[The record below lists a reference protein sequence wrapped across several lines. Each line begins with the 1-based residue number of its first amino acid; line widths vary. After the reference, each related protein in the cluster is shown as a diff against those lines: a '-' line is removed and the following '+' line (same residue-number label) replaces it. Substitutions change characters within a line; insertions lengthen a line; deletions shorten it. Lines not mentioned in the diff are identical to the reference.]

1 MLLLVLHRCKIDIH
15 RRNLG
20 YEMDPRIVFQRGEVP
35 IASSIS
41 YKSQKRRKFLRDRR
55 APNSQIVPSRNEA
68 GKIPD
73 IRIANNEKLYHMWH
87 CI

>member
-1 MLLLVLHRCKIDIH
+1 MGHQIVL
-15 RRNLG
+15 
-20 YEMDPRIVFQRGEVP
+20 QRGEVS
-35 IASSIS
+35 IANSTSS
-41 YKSQKRRKFLRDRR
+41 KSQKRRKFLRDRR